1 VPLTLAGARTKMT
14 TPAAADVIAHWKFE
28 ELSGT
33 SCVDAAASSNLT
45 STSSGNI
52 VAGAFLGMAN
62 NRGRTWT
69 TGPSTASGA
78 STAGQRTALM
88 STTTVLHTCTLTS
101 VAAAATMAAHG
112 ASGETEANNLLLS
125 LEHDAGGQLLLRWER
140 SAGTDVLASSGLT
153 IPTGEQVL
161 LGARRR
167 PSATAAKLAVDF
179 FIISSAGIQISTVD
193 TLDPPTGGGSGAW
206 IVGAQPGGGA
216 AMTGTSWDLLVAGV
230 ALSDEY
236 IRDAYAKAVRD
247 WDLARLLASG
257 EYQVHT
263 RARIRNTSGAWVD
276 LTDLYDVD
284 FLGGWEDSDA
294 VDDDGASAR
303 VTLQRRQDWLAVTPG
318 VATSRPNVADP
329 AGQLIDVARRIKL
342 EEAWLPAGA
351 LRAQA
356 GEVHW
361 DLCFDGYIRAVNVA
375 GEQVTLDLIDRI
387 RALQAAWVQPNRSV
401 SPAIDV
407 AYAATPTAIET
418 VLGYMLTDW
427 KPAEGYAGGLDE
439 VTLYTP
445 TSPAFTLDGQF
456 TVPATSSVAQAIT
469 DLVDRTIAWL
479 LRFVWDQTRK
489 EFRLTLADPGRS
501 RTWSGATDRTIAAPE
516 ILAWRRIEV
525 SDEDIRNDVEVEYGD
540 VADGDNL
547 TVNKRKSVRVTDST
561 SINRWWRRYCR
572 VGLSTASEL
581 GTSGQATTLANAIL
595 SDLSSPLADVE
606 IDILPTRV
614 HVLGDLLKVTADGDH
629 YSADQVFAV
638 VGIRHSRSPDDRRTT
653 LVLRGAKPVG
663 RRRRWADLIDQVGV
677 IPGDGLTPLPTPSA
691 PTLTG
696 IANGMVI
703 DWTMPVNAGKRRYR
717 ETEVHV
723 STSSG
728 FTPSSS
734 TLVEVVRGKSAATL
748 RNLLGN
754 VTQYVKLVHR
764 DDMGLTTTASA
775 QASTVPRWLPK
786 TEHVYAYRNTTDQLI
801 GASGPD
807 VVIFNGE
814 SSDPGG
820 SYNTSTGEFTAS
832 VAGLFQI
839 DASVLYDAD
848 GKVGADAYLEI
859 LVGGTRLRVG
869 ETKVVAGTPARC
881 IVTVAAQLVLSAGA
895 VVTIRL
901 QRPTAGNANSAVIVD
916 FNASYLTITLTAQ
929 A

>member
-1 VPLTLAGARTKMT
+1 MA
-14 TPAAADVIAHWKFE
+14 TPATADVVAHWKFE

-33 SCVDAAASSNLT
+33 SCVDAAALSNLT

-52 VAGAFLGMAN
+52 VAGSFLGMAN

-78 STAGQRTALM
+78 STAGQRTALL
-88 STTTVLHTCTLTS
+88 STITVLHTCTLTS
-101 VAAAATMAAHG
+101 VASAATMAAHG
-112 ASGETEANNLLLS
+112 ASGETEAVNLLMS
-125 LEHDAGGQLLLRWER
+125 LEHAAGGQLLLRWER

-153 IPTGEQVL
+153 IPTNEQVL

-167 PSATAAKLAVDF
+167 PSATAAKVAVDF
-179 FIISSAGIQISTVD
+179 FVISAAGIQTSTVD

-206 IVGAQPGGGA
+206 SVGAQPGGGA

-236 IRDAYAKAVRD
+236 IRDAYARAVRD

-263 RARIRNTSGAWVD
+263 RARVRNTSGAWID
-276 LTDLYDVD
+276 LTDVYDVD

-303 VTLQRRQDWLAVTPG
+303 VNLLRRQDWLAVTPG

-329 AGQLIDVARRIKL
+329 AGQLLDVARRIKL
-342 EEAWLPAGA
+342 EEAYLPAGA
-351 LRAQA
+351 LRAAA
-356 GEVHW
+356 GDVHW
-361 DLCFDGYIRAVNVA
+361 DLVFDGYVRAVNVA
-375 GEQVTLDLIDRI
+375 GEQVTLDLLDRI

-407 AYAATPTAIET
+407 SYAATPTAIET
-418 VLGYMLTDW
+418 VLGFQLVDW
-427 KPAEGYAGGLDE
+427 KPAEGYAGGMDE

-456 TVPATSSVAQAIT
+456 SVPATSSVAQAMT

-479 LRFVWDQTRK
+479 LRFIWDQTRK
-489 EFRLTLADPGRS
+489 EFRFTLADPGRS
-501 RTWSGATDRTIAAPE
+501 RSWSGATDRTIASPE
-516 ILAWRRIEV
+516 ILAWRRIET

-547 TVNKRKSVRVTDST
+547 TVNKRKSVRVTDAT

-572 VGLSTASEL
+572 IGLATASEL

-595 SDLSSPLADVE
+595 SDLASPLADVE
-606 IDILPTRV
+606 IDIMPTRV
-614 HVLGDLLKVTADGDH
+614 HVLGDLVKVTADGDH

-663 RRRRWADLIDQVGV
+663 RRRRWQDIIDQVGIV
-677 IPGDGLTPLPTPSA
+677 PGDGLLPLPTPSA

-696 IANGMVI
+696 IANGIVV
-703 DWTMPVNAGKRRYR
+703 DWTMPVNAGKRKYR

-734 TLVEVVRGKSAATL
+734 TLAEVVRGKSAASL
-748 RNLLGN
+748 RGLAGN
-754 VTQYVKLVHR
+754 TTQYVKLVHR
-764 DDMGLTTTASA
+764 DEMGLSTTASA
-775 QASTVPRWLPK
+775 QASTSPRWLPK
-786 TEHVYAYRNTTDQLI
+786 TDHLYAVRATSDQLI
-801 GASGPD
+801 GAAGPD
-807 VVIFNGE
+807 VVVFN
-814 SSDPGG
+814 SAPSNPAAN
-820 SYNTSTGEFTAS
+820 YNTTTGEFTAS
-832 VAGLFQI
+832 VTGLFAV

-848 GKVGADAYLEI
+848 LKVGANAYLEI
-859 LVGGTRLRVG
+859 LVNGSLVRVG

-881 IVTVAAQLVLSAGA
+881 TVTVGAQLVLGAGDI
-895 VVTIRL
+895 VTVQL
-901 QRPTAGNANSAVIVD
+901 QRPTAGNANSAVVVSVTQTY
-916 FNASYLTITLTAQ
+916 FTVTLTAQ
-929 A
+929 P